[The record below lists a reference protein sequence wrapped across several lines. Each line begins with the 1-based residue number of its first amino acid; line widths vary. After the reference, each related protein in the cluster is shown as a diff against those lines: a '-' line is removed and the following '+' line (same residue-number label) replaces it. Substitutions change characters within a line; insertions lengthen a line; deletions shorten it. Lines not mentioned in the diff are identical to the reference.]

1 MTAPLREPP
10 PEPPRDAK
18 TRDAKTRGGKTWG
31 GKTWVS
37 WPVASRQGGRLRR
50 RVQVRGWEPPPEDPI
65 DEATGEPLVWEPG
78 HVRAWIREAMETLR
92 RLPLPRDGRPRR
104 PSSHM
109 PDVLRELV
117 EAYGYDDDR
126 GRARTAVSP
135 REIGRLDQVLDW
147 LIRLAD
153 RRDAVVVTGLALG
166 LNLRAAGR
174 LVGRS
179 HEWCRQR
186 ERSVVEEIARRLNE
200 DRRRKT
206 AS

>member
-1 MTAPLREPP
+1 MTTPP
-10 PEPPRDAK
+10 ARV
-18 TRDAKTRGGKTWG
+18 
-31 GKTWVS
+31 KTWVS
-37 WPVASRQGGRLRR
+37 WPVASRRGGHLRR
-50 RVQVRGWEPPPEDPI
+50 RVEVRGWEAPPEDPI
-65 DEATGEPLVWEPG
+65 DEATGEPLVWEAG

-92 RLPLPRDGRPRR
+92 RLPLPKDGLPRR

-109 PDVLRELV
+109 PDVVRELV
-117 EAYGYDDDR
+117 EAYGYDR
-126 GRARTAVSP
+126 GRARAPVSR
-135 REIGRLDQVLDW
+135 REIGRLDRVLDW
-147 LIRLAD
+147 LMVLSD

-186 ERSVVEEIARRLNE
+186 ERAAVEAIARRLNQE
-200 DRRRKT
+200 RQRRT

>member
-1 MTAPLREPP
+1 MTAPSREPP
-10 PEPPRDAK
+10 PQLPPESPPKPPR
-18 TRDAKTRGGKTWG
+18 GGR
-31 GKTWVS
+31 TWVS

-65 DEATGEPLVWEPG
+65 DEATGEPLVWEAG

-109 PDVLRELV
+109 PDVLRDLA
-117 EAYGYDDDR
+117 EAYGYDDEQDR
-126 GRARTAVSP
+126 RRARTAVSR

>member
-1 MTAPLREPP
+1 MTASSP
-10 PEPPRDAK
+10 
-18 TRDAKTRGGKTWG
+18 GGKS
-31 GKTWVS
+31 WVS
-37 WPVASRQGGRLRR
+37 WPIASRQGGQLRR
-50 RVQVRGWEPPPEDPI
+50 RVEVRGWEPPPEDPI
-65 DEATGEPLVWEPG
+65 DEATGEPLVWEAG

-92 RLPLPRDGRPRR
+92 RLPLPRDGLPRR

-109 PDVLRELV
+109 PDVVRELV
-117 EAYGYDDDR
+117 EAYGYDK
-126 GRARTAVSP
+126 GRTREPVSP
-135 REIGRLDQVLDW
+135 REIGRLDRVLDW

-186 ERSVVEEIARRLNE
+186 ERAAVEDIARRLNQ
-200 DRRRKT
+200 DRQRKS